1 MKARIAQVL
10 LLSAAIVQA
19 GAIAPMHAIRS
30 QTSQGVPAR
39 EAASPASLSAG
50 ERKVWKVKEVD
61 LAFRWVPPGDA
72 VLGSPSSEPCSQK
85 DERRWH
91 AAFPKGLWMQET
103 ELTQDQWQA
112 VMSANPSKS
121 KGCASC
127 PVEQVSWDDAQEF
140 LRKLNGLVE
149 GGGFRLPT
157 EPEWEYAARGGG
169 EGAFGLPCHDYIR
182 RTCQDHPACL
192 DEFAWYAA
200 NSDGKSHPAG
210 QKKPNAWGLRDM
222 HGNVWEWCEGW
233 YGRYPDTFDK
243 TVEWAG
249 PEGGKTRVLR
259 GGAWN
264 SLPGSVRAAVR
275 DFTAPSTR
283 SKVIGFRCVK
293 DS

>member
-1 MKARIAQVL
+1 MLPASNTRGCGDLMKARIAQVL

-30 QTSQGVPAR
+30 QTSKGVPPR

-50 ERKVWKVKEVD
+50 ER
-61 LAFRWVPPGDA
+61 
-72 VLGSPSSEPCSQK
+72 
-85 DERRWH
+85 
-91 AAFPKGLWMQET
+91 
-103 ELTQDQWQA
+103 
-112 VMSANPSKS
+112 
-121 KGCASC
+121 
-127 PVEQVSWDDAQEF
+127 
-140 LRKLNGLVE
+140 NGRVE